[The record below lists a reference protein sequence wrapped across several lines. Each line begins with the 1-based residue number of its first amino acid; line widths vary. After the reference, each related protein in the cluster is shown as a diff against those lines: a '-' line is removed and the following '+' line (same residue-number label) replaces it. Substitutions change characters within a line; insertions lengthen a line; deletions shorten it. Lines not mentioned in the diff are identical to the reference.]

1 MKTLYA
7 ACLSRLGLSQSEAA
21 TLHDV
26 RLDTVKSWSAGRNP
40 APQGAWDDLRDCEAE
55 IVDRSEAIREARDSI
70 ESTSIEIDTS
80 DADDLT
86 LMAAADFVLN
96 TKGPVHVGQTAATRM
111 ARQARRP
118 N

>member
-7 ACLSRLGLSQSEAA
+7 ACLARLGLSQFEAA
-21 TLHDV
+21 RLHDV
-26 RLDTVKSWSAGRNP
+26 RLDTVKSWSSGRSP
-40 APQGAWDDLRDCEAE
+40 PPPDVFDDLRGIESQ
-55 IVDRSEAIREARDSI
+55 IVDASEALREVWADAA
-70 ESTSIEIDTS
+70 TIEIDDS
-80 DADDLT
+80 EAGDLP

-96 TKGPVHVGQTAATRM
+96 TDAPIETGRTRATAL